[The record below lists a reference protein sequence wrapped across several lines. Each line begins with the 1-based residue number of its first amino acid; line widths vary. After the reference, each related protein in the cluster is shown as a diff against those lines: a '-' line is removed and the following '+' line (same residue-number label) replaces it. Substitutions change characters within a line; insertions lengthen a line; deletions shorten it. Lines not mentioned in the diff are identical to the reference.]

1 MKILSLNQTP
11 LQLASQTN
19 HSAVNNRSTGDIQSI
34 GNNSITSKTLTNNP
48 QPINENSESTLGS
61 TSTNDTNG
69 KRSYKL
75 RYSQKFP

>member
-1 MKILSLNQTP
+1 MKIPSLNQTP

-19 HSAVNNRSTGDIQSI
+19 YSAVNNRSTSNIQFI
-34 GNNSITSKTLTNNP
+34 DNNSITSKTFTNNP
-48 QPINENSESTLGS
+48 QPINGNSESTLSS
-61 TSTNDTNG
+61 TSTNDTNE